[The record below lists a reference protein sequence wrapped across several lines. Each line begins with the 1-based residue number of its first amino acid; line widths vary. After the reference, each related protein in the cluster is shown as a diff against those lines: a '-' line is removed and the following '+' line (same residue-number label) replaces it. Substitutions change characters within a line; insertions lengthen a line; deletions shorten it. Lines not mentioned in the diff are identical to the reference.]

1 METNEK
7 NIDAPLAE
15 RIRPVEFDELLGQD
29 HILGNGMP
37 LRKLIESGNV
47 PSMILW
53 GPPGSGKT
61 TISRIIAHKT
71 GSRFFHFS
79 AVLSSIKEVKNLM
92 IEAEELHRAGGRPVI
107 VFIDE
112 IHRFNKAQQD
122 AFLPFVEKG
131 DIILIGATTENPSF
145 EVIGPLLSR
154 CRVFTLKQLSVEAVI
169 AILDKALKDTSKGF
183 GTLKIKTDNDV
194 MELIAALGDGDARRS
209 LNILEIAVTSVSS
222 NSDGE
227 IVLDT
232 ALIETVV
239 QTKTLLYDKAG
250 EEHFNLISALH
261 KSLRNSDPDAS
272 IYWLGRM
279 LEAGEDPLYIARRM
293 VRFATEDVGLA
304 DPYALTIAMNARDAV
319 HFIGMPEG
327 SLALAETAVY
337 LAIAPKSN
345 ALYTAYSKVTEDIRS
360 LPNEPVPLHIRNAPT
375 GLMKSLGYGAGYKYA
390 HNYEEGTTDMSCLP
404 EKLQNRKY
412 YLPTDRGK
420 EKILKERMTGL
431 EELKKKIRS
440 DKKQKKKNNNR
451 ALNRY
456 HSKQ

>member
-7 NIDAPLAE
+7 NIGTPLAE
-15 RIRPVEFDELLGQD
+15 RIRPVEFAELLGQD

-37 LRKLIESGNV
+37 LRRLIESGNV

-61 TISRIIAHKT
+61 TISRIIANKT

-79 AVLSSIKEVKNLM
+79 AVLSSIKEVKSLM
-92 IEAEELHRAGGRPVI
+92 MEAEKLHGAGGKPVI
-107 VFIDE
+107 IFIDE

-154 CRVFTLKQLSVEAVI
+154 CRVFTLKQLSVENVVT
-169 AILDKALKDTSKGF
+169 ILDKALKDPVNGF
-183 GTLKIKTDNDV
+183 GAFKVRADADVLK
-194 MELIAALGDGDARRS
+194 LIAALGDGDARRS

-222 NSDGE
+222 NTDGE

-232 ALIETVV
+232 ELIETVV

-293 VRFATEDVGLA
+293 VRFATEDIGLA

-337 LAIAPKSN
+337 LALAPKSN
-345 ALYTAYSKVTEDIRS
+345 SLYTAYSKVTEDIRG

-404 EKLQNRKY
+404 EKLQDRKY

-420 EKILKERMTGL
+420 EKILKERIAGL
-431 EELKKKIRS
+431 EEQRRKLRNKKN
-440 DKKQKKKNNNR
+440 QKKEE
-451 ALNRY
+451 
-456 HSKQ
+456 

>member
-1 METNEK
+1 MKEK
-7 NIDAPLAE
+7 KDNQDTPLAE
-15 RIRPVEFDELLGQD
+15 RLRPVDFDGLLGQD
-29 HILGNGMP
+29 HILGKEMP
-37 LRKLIESGNV
+37 LRKLIESGKI

-61 TISRIIAHKT
+61 TIARITAGMT
-71 GSRFFHFS
+71 DTNFFPFS
-79 AVLSSIKEVKNLM
+79 AVLSSIKEVKALM
-92 IEAEELHRAGGRPVI
+92 LEAEKLRKTGGKPVI

-154 CRVFTLKQLSVEAVI
+154 CRVFTLKPLTVENVV
-169 AILDKALKDTSKGF
+169 AILQKALETDEDISS
-183 GTLKIKTDNDV
+183 LRIKTEPDV
-194 MELIAALGDGDARRS
+194 LNLIAALGDGDARRS
-209 LNILEIAVTSVSS
+209 LNILEIAAKSLQVSS
-222 NSDGE
+222 VDPKVLTGE
-227 IVLDT
+227 LVNH
-232 ALIETVV
+232 VV
-239 QTKTLLYDKAG
+239 QTKILLYDKAG

-337 LAIAPKSN
+337 LALSPKSN
-345 ALYTAYSKVTEDIRS
+345 ALYSAYSKVTEDIRNF
-360 LPNEPVPLHIRNAPT
+360 PNEPVPLQIRNAPT
-375 GLMKSLGYGAGYKYA
+375 GLMKSLGYGKGYKYA
-390 HNYEEGTTDMSCLP
+390 HNYDEGTTEMTCLP
-404 EKLQNRKY
+404 DKMQNRKY
-412 YLPTDRGK
+412 YLPTEKGK
-420 EKILKERMTGL
+420 EKILKERIAAL
-431 EELKKKIRS
+431 EEQRRKMRNKDNKK
-440 DKKQKKKNNNR
+440 
-451 ALNRY
+451 
-456 HSKQ
+456 